1 MKKKLE
7 TANDQMIKFNYRDN
21 EEEKKKK
28 KRYRLLWLLLLLIFF
43 FVALV
48 IVLTLGF
55 TQSWYSFTQKMEG
68 EFDFENGIVMHYQ
81 NIVVKDNSTFS
92 LLKIENGNISAVNE
106 SNVRFDD
113 RYEVLNPNISAAQG
127 SVNFFLRAK
136 IDYSFTKVGIENED
150 GSLKTIGLE
159 ELANALN
166 EERDALLDPIY
177 NKDNVLNAIFEKTLS
192 FGDGF
197 VKGNNGWFYYTKSLD
212 AWTSGSVNYDDM
224 LAGTISSTSGTFE
237 LFEENANK
245 VIVEVIP
252 GATNHMETFPIKSC
266 KITITINACEA
277 TEEAFD
283 GWVNMN

>member
-7 TANDQMIKFNYRDN
+7 TANDQIIKFNYRDK

-68 EFDFENGIVMHYQ
+68 EFDFENGIVMDYK
-81 NIVVKDNSTFS
+81 NIIVKDNSTFS
-92 LLKIENGNISAVNE
+92 LLKIESGNISAVNE

-113 RYEVLNPNISAAQG
+113 RYEVLNPTISAAQG
-127 SVNFFLRAK
+127 SVDFFLRAK
-136 IDYSFTKVGIENED
+136 IDYSFTKIGIENED

-159 ELANALN
+159 ELAEALN
-166 EERDALLDPIY
+166 NERGTLDY
-177 NKDNVLNAIFEKTLS
+177 TKDNVLNAIFEKTLS

-197 VKGNNGWFYYTKSLD
+197 VKGNNGWFYYTKSLN

-224 LAGTISSTSGTFE
+224 VLGTVSKTTSAFE

-283 GWVNMN
+283 DWVNMN